1 MFPARLQFRLYDS
14 TQPKL
19 DVICSIRVSAAAMEG
34 ATRKVH
40 RLMPGEYP
48 SAAQWGNQFNAKG
61 RASDPAY
68 SSLVLHGGFEPST
81 LGLEVPCSIQ
91 LS

>member
-19 DVICSIRVSAAAMEG
+19 DVIYSIRVSAAAMEG
-34 ATRKVH
+34 ATRKMH

-48 SAAQWGNQFNAKG
+48 SAAQ
-61 RASDPAY
+61 
-68 SSLVLHGGFEPST
+68 
-81 LGLEVPCSIQ
+81 
-91 LS
+91 